1 MTGAAEMLVQQKMDK
16 LKGIYKEAIDKLK
29 ALSSQLTDLP
39 ATDLIKKVDQIVSKH
54 ACISTYHSNLQ
65 HILLHENKRQ
75 TFV

>member
-1 MTGAAEMLVQQKMDK
+1 MLVQQKMDK

-29 ALSSQLTDLP
+29 DVSSQLTELP

-54 ACISTYHSNLQ
+54 ACIPTGHSNLQ